1 VLPCSNNGLR
11 WSDPDESSDE
21 SSMKK
26 YHPDW
31 NDKQPRF

>member
-1 VLPCSNNGLR
+1 MLHCSNNGSR
-11 WSDPDESSDE
+11 WSDPDE